1 MLPVFGDMRA
11 EDPLLTAALI
21 LELIL
26 SQNLLPGEISDHLKY
41 LMMICEV
48 NYDRRGETI

>member
-26 SQNLLPGEISDHLKY
+26 SQNLLPGEVSDHWKY

-48 NYDRRGETI
+48 NYGKKGDTI